1 MTVIWSDDGTD
12 RNTGA
17 QGDSTARPPGR
28 WSDSLARRM
37 SSPPRTWDTETRV
50 IRTRGHVSTSPERDH
65 RVERGPASLEPAIG
79 EDAGGTAVDF
89 LKHNNYKQFPDP
101 SLNLSSCVTLNV

>member
-1 MTVIWSDDGTD
+1 M
-12 RNTGA
+12 
-17 QGDSTARPPGR
+17 
-28 WSDSLARRM
+28 
-37 SSPPRTWDTETRV
+37 
-50 IRTRGHVSTSPERDH
+50 STSPERDH
-65 RVERGPASLEPAIG
+65 RVERGPAALEPAIG